1 MSNDLYIKHLM
12 KRLIKYLKE
21 GQNEKAKEIIQKIM
35 EELGWLL

>member
-12 KRLIKYLKE
+12 ERLIKYLKE

-35 EELGWLL
+35 EELG